1 MAAGSKV
8 LPNGAHSTQ
17 GLVQENQARPLV
29 PGMVPPTA
37 KGPVQRLF
45 LLSVLCKLVLVTPRP
60 ASLQLLFFSG
70 LP

>member
-45 LLSVLCKLVLVTPRP
+45 LLSFVSWCL
-60 ASLQLLFFSG
+60 
-70 LP
+70 